1 MPAAASALSPW
12 IIVCGGE
19 PRPRPWRRAARRL
32 GFWLVVA
39 NLAGEEALTVAGT
52 VDRIGPGQAYAVPP
66 GVEHVLA
73 SPTGNQLC
81 WFHLELAAHPGRGR
95 DGADHLP
102 TRPLPPGRA
111 PIQPGWEILGVVT
124 PPGVVASATLG
135 RRLCALA
142 PRLVEDWRG
151 GAVPARLAAG
161 LALGAWLAEWAAG
174 SAPRGDL
181 APAEALVLARPADP
195 PRLADLA
202 AACGLGR
209 SRFCQR
215 WAAAHDLPPAA
226 WARRQRLRQGAEL
239 LDHTDLPVAAVAEAC
254 GFSQASAFI
263 RAFTR
268 MQGRSPGAWR
278 RR

>member
-1 MPAAASALSPW
+1 MATAEPVLSPW

-19 PRPRPWRRAARRL
+19 PRPLPWRRAARRL

-39 NLAGEEALTVAGT
+39 NLAGEEQVTVGDE
-52 VDRIGPGQAYAVPP
+52 VHRIGPGQAYAVPP

-102 TRPLPPGRA
+102 TRPLAPGRSA
-111 PIQPGWEILGVVT
+111 TQAGWEILGGAA
-124 PPGVVASATLG
+124 PGVVAGAALS

-142 PRLVEDWRG
+142 PRLVEDWRSG
-151 GAVPARLAAG
+151 SVPARLAAG
-161 LALGAWLAEWAAG
+161 LALGTWLAEWAAG

-215 WAAAHDLPPAA
+215 WAAVHDLPPAA

-268 MQGRSPGAWR
+268 LHGRSPGAWR